1 MEHAGIG
8 VQLLWQLVSE
18 MNQLSDSD
26 ATLTLTKHRKIAS
39 SFRDV
44 HLYEIFQLSC
54 TLLRNTLE
62 NFRNMNFEDQG
73 KVRFRSQNF
82 YNIFLLL
89 NCFLLTLLSIIC
101 WTNCCAWP
109 IIASPTILLAL
120 RLTNRQTIWPP
131 FKCPLNGGLLYL
143 IQQHF
148 SFFLICTMPC
158 LHLFHQW
165 YAIRTVI
172 NS

>member
-18 MNQLSDSD
+18 MNQLSESD

-73 KVRFRSQNF
+73 QVLYKCLKNSK
-82 YNIFLLL
+82 FLLD
-89 NCFLLTLLSIIC
+89 CFL
-101 WTNCCAWP
+101 
-109 IIASPTILLAL
+109 
-120 RLTNRQTIWPP
+120 
-131 FKCPLNGGLLYL
+131 F
-143 IQQHF
+143 
-148 SFFLICTMPC
+148 
-158 LHLFHQW
+158 
-165 YAIRTVI
+165 

>member
-73 KVRFRSQNF
+73 KVHFRSQNF

-101 WTNCCAWP
+101 
-109 IIASPTILLAL
+109 
-120 RLTNRQTIWPP
+120 
-131 FKCPLNGGLLYL
+131 
-143 IQQHF
+143 
-148 SFFLICTMPC
+148 
-158 LHLFHQW
+158 
-165 YAIRTVI
+165 
-172 NS
+172 

>member
-1 MEHAGIG
+1 VEHAGIG

-101 WTNCCAWP
+101 
-109 IIASPTILLAL
+109 
-120 RLTNRQTIWPP
+120 
-131 FKCPLNGGLLYL
+131 
-143 IQQHF
+143 
-148 SFFLICTMPC
+148 
-158 LHLFHQW
+158 
-165 YAIRTVI
+165 
-172 NS
+172 

>member
-1 MEHAGIG
+1 MQPISINILICFQSSVVEHAGIG

-18 MNQLSDSD
+18 MNQLSESD

-73 KVRFRSQNF
+73 QVGDCFKQNKSLAL
-82 YNIFLLL
+82 NILLL
-89 NCFLLTLLSIIC
+89 AQLIESTVAPGAQLPHI
-101 WTNCCAWP
+101 
-109 IIASPTILLAL
+109 
-120 RLTNRQTIWPP
+120 RLYWDV
-131 FKCPLNGGLLYL
+131 
-143 IQQHF
+143 H
-148 SFFLICTMPC
+148 
-158 LHLFHQW
+158 
-165 YAIRTVI
+165 
-172 NS
+172 